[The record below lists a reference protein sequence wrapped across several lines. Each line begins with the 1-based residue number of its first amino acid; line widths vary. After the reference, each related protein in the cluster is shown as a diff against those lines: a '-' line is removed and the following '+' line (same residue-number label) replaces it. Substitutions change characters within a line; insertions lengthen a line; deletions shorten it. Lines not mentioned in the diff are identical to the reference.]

1 LLHAPLFCRVDLQ
14 EEEALKVNG
23 ITVLLLWL
31 AAMILLAPAIDTYD
45 QGFMLLYKRSDVPVL
60 WQVMGEARSIISN
73 LSLLQADLYFHG
85 GIGDACDEHEGSFT
99 FIERGVDHDH
109 ERYLHG
115 EVTHDVSPYNVLL
128 RLFDEISVTEH
139 IHLEGDQLKE
149 IVPWLY
155 MASEADPN
163 NVLAYTLTGYYL
175 AYRLDRVEQAIA
187 YLKKGLM
194 NNPDSWEINGEI
206 GRIYFQKV
214 KDYGASSRY
223 LSRAKVLLEKAP
235 HDKFQERAILA
246 YLALSYERLG
256 EEQKALPLYHRL
268 DNLFPDQELYRK
280 KMRQLRTL
288 K

>member
-1 LLHAPLFCRVDLQ
+1 M
-14 EEEALKVNG
+14 KVKG

-85 GIGDACDEHEGSFT
+85 GIGNARDEHEGAFA
-99 FIERGVDHDH
+99 FVERGADHDH
-109 ERYLHG
+109 EKCLHG
-115 EVTHDVSPYNVLL
+115 EITHDTSPYNLLL
-128 RLFDEISVTEH
+128 RLSDEISITEH
-139 IHLEGDQLKE
+139 FHLKGDQLKE

-155 MASEADPN
+155 MASETDPN

-175 AYRLDRVEQAIA
+175 AYRLDKVEQALA
-187 YLKKGLM
+187 FLKKGLM
-194 NNPDSWEINGEI
+194 NNPDSWQINGEI

-214 KDYGASSRY
+214 KNYYASSRY

-256 EEQKALPLYHRL
+256 EDQKALPLYHRL
-268 DNLFPDQELYRK
+268 DDLFPDQELYGE
-280 KMRQLRTL
+280 KMRQLRAL